1 MWLYE
6 EFELNV
12 QHYRFFA
19 SSTFDDLDFPCNIHA
34 FYEAHLVHCEQVR
47 LELETKWRNGFM
59 ELMLDRAVDAFAF
72 FEQDEAVYNK
82 SRTKRMLKCLNLRM
96 AGQLRYLLEQR

>member
-1 MWLYE
+1 M
-6 EFELNV
+6 
-12 QHYRFFA
+12 
-19 SSTFDDLDFPCNIHA
+19 
-34 FYEAHLVHCEQVR
+34 HCEQVR